1 MSNIAPLATA
11 FVVGAAFGAT
21 LERAGL
27 GDARK
32 LAGQFYF
39 RDFTVL
45 KVIMSAIVTAM
56 LGAFWLGR
64 FGLIDLA
71 AFHVPETFL
80 LAQAA
85 GGLIFG
91 VGFVLCGL
99 CPGTSCVAAA
109 SGKGDGV
116 AVVLGLLAGVLLTGL
131 AMPLIAPLYDA
142 TPRGTFLLPQLL
154 HVPYGVVVAG
164 VTAMAIAMFAGV
176 DLLERRL

>member
-1 MSNIAPLATA
+1 MSGFETLVPA
-11 FVVGAAFGAT
+11 FMIGAAFGWT

-45 KVIMSAIVTAM
+45 KVIMSAIVTTM
-56 LGAFWLGR
+56 LGSFWLGR
-64 FGLIDLA
+64 LGLIDLSR
-71 AFHVPETFL
+71 FYVPETFL
-80 LAQAA
+80 LAQAV

-91 VGFVLCGL
+91 IGFVLCGL

-116 AVVLGLLAGVLLTGL
+116 ATVLGLLVGVLLTGL
-131 AMPLIAPLYDA
+131 AMPLLAPLYTA
-142 TPRGTFLLPQLL
+142 TARGTFILPELLN
-154 HVPYGVVVAG
+154 VPYGVVVAG
-164 VTAMAIAMFAGV
+164 VTAMAVLLFTGV
-176 DLLERRL
+176 DLLERRR

>member
-1 MSNIAPLATA
+1 MSGLEALVPA
-11 FVVGAAFGAT
+11 FVVGAAFGWS

-56 LGAFWLGR
+56 LGSFWLGR
-64 FGLIDLA
+64 LGVIDLA
-71 AFHVPETFL
+71 GFYVPETFL
-80 LAQAA
+80 AAQAA

-109 SGKGDGV
+109 SGKGDGL
-116 AVVLGLLAGVLLTGL
+116 ATVLGLLAGVLLTGL
-131 AMPLIAPLYDA
+131 AMPLLAPLYTA
-142 TPRGTFLLPQLL
+142 RALGTLILPELLN
-154 HVPYGVVVAG
+154 VPYGVVVAG
-164 VTAMAIAMFAGV
+164 VTAMAIALFAGV

>member
-1 MSNIAPLATA
+1 MSSIVLP
-11 FVVGAAFGAT
+11 FFIGAAFGWA
-21 LERAGL
+21 LESAGL

-56 LGAFWLGR
+56 LGSFWLGR
-64 FGLIDLA
+64 LGLIDLA
-71 AFHVPETFL
+71 SFYVPETFL
-80 LAQAA
+80 LAQGA
-85 GGLIFG
+85 GGLVFG

-109 SGKGDGV
+109 SGKGDGLATV
-116 AVVLGLLAGVLLTGL
+116 AGLLVGVLLTGL
-131 AMPLIAPLYDA
+131 AMPILEPLYTA
-142 TPRGTFLLPQLL
+142 TPRGTFILPELLN
-154 HVPYGVVVAG
+154 VPYGVVVAG
-164 VTAMAIAMFAGV
+164 VTAMAIALFVGA

>member
-1 MSNIAPLATA
+1 MSPLI
-11 FVVGAAFGAT
+11 GALLIGGAFGWT

-32 LAGQFYF
+32 LAGQFYL

-45 KVIMSAIVTAM
+45 KVILSAIVTAM

-64 FGLIDLA
+64 LGLIDLSR
-71 AFHVPETFL
+71 FYVPETFL
-80 LAQAA
+80 LAQAV

-109 SGKGDGV
+109 SGKGDGLA
-116 AVVLGLLAGVLLTGL
+116 AVTGLLTGVLLTGL
-131 AMPLIAPLYDA
+131 AMPLIQPLYTA
-142 TPRGTFLLPQLL
+142 TALGTFTLPQLL
-154 HVPYGVVVAG
+154 HLPYGVIVAG
-164 VTAMAIAMFAGV
+164 VTAMAVALFWGV
-176 DLLERRL
+176 GRLERWL